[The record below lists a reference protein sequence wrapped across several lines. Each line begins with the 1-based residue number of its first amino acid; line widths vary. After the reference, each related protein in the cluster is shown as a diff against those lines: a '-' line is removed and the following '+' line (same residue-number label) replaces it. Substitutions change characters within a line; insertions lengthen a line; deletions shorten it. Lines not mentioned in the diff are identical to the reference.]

1 MIQTKSIFG
10 YGIAAAVI
18 LPVAVITALSIDI
31 ALNA

>member
-10 YGIAAAVI
+10 YGITAAVV
-18 LPVAVITALSIDI
+18 LTVAAITALSIDI